1 MAKNSLNKKIRKIL
15 YGVLSFILSFVLFFL
30 SLSTVFQFTLLNPEF
45 IYGSMNSTSY
55 FLDKRDE
62 VTKNLI
68 NLGNAS
74 GFDKE
79 FFDGLV
85 SELMVNE
92 DTHDYLKSY
101 YSGEKQHLDTTNFKR
116 VLNDAIDE
124 YVQEKNIT
132 NINRKNIDYFVS
144 KAALIYRD
152 TLEIPLFAE
161 LYVYVKSI
169 AKVMPFVIIG
179 LVLFTA
185 IICLVFVLTNKWKHR
200 ALKFIC
206 HATSGA
212 FLSVGLIPTV
222 ILLSGKIKQI
232 NLTSRALYDLFIL
245 IGNELCITLLVCALF
260 FLVVSVILYFSHTK
274 MRKKAKQS

>member
-1 MAKNSLNKKIRKIL
+1 MAKNSLSKKIRTIL
-15 YGVLSFILSFVLFFL
+15 YCVLSFVLSFVLFFL
-30 SLSTVFQFTLLNPEF
+30 SLSTVFQFTLLNSEF

-62 VTKNLI
+62 VTKSLI

-85 SELMVNE
+85 DELMVNE
-92 DTHDYLKSY
+92 DTHSYLKAY

-124 YVQEKNIT
+124 YVEEKHIE

-152 TLEIPLFAE
+152 TLEIPLYAE
-161 LYVYVKSI
+161 LYVYIKSI
-169 AKVMPFVIIG
+169 VKIMPYVLIG
-179 LVLFTA
+179 LVVFA
-185 IICLVFVLTNKWKHR
+185 VIICLVFVLTNKWKHR
-200 ALKFIC
+200 VLKFIC
-206 HATSGA
+206 YATSGA
-212 FLSVGLIPTV
+212 FLSVALIPTV

-232 NLTSRALYDLFIL
+232 NLTSRALYDLFVL
-245 IGNELCITLLVCALF
+245 IGNELCITLLVCALL
-260 FLVVSVILYFSHTK
+260 FLVVSVVLYFSHTK
-274 MRKKAKQS
+274 MRKKAKEN

>member
-1 MAKNSLNKKIRKIL
+1 MAKNSLSKKIRTIL
-15 YGVLSFILSFVLFFL
+15 YCVLSFVLSFVLFFL
-30 SLSTVFQFTLLNPEF
+30 SLSTVFQFTLLNSEF

-62 VTKNLI
+62 VTKSLI

-85 SELMVNE
+85 DELMVNE
-92 DTHDYLKSY
+92 DTHSYLKAY

-124 YVQEKNIT
+124 YAQEKNIQ
-132 NINRKNIDYFVS
+132 NINRKNVDYFVS

-152 TLEIPLFAE
+152 TLEIPLYAE
-161 LYVYVKSI
+161 LYVYIKSVVKI
-169 AKVMPFVIIG
+169 MPFVIIG
-179 LVLFTA
+179 LVLFA
-185 IICLVFVLTNKWKHR
+185 AVICLVFVLTNKWKHR
-200 ALKFIC
+200 VLKFIC
-206 HATSGA
+206 YATSGA
-212 FLSVGLIPTV
+212 FLSVALIPTV

-232 NLTSRALYDLFIL
+232 NLTSRALYDLFVL
-245 IGNELCITLLVCALF
+245 IGNELCITLLVCALL
-260 FLVVSVILYFSHTK
+260 FLVVSVVLYFSHTK
-274 MRKKAKQS
+274 MRKKAKEN